1 MREKLK
7 RPIRFKMVV
16 LYDQLWHLLLL
27 LCLIG
32 LLQWDVCC
40 GQRLVQIQ
48 EGPLYRVKGYPI
60 SISCNVSGFKG
71 SPVQDF
77 EFSVKKVKRPDIS
90 IDIISTR
97 STNFAYAVFSERVSK
112 EEIKIERL
120 SGSSVLLKINNLQ
133 EKDAGVFSC
142 HTPSTDGTY
151 NGIYGADTTLNVI
164 EDTLVASY
172 SGSSSKSMSE
182 GNSLQL
188 ECQVSS
194 QTFQHTHLSVT
205 WFLHGA
211 EDVSPRP
218 IITLDRDLT
227 VKPGA
232 GFEDRYKLGLISMDK
247 VEDTTYRLKM
257 PQVQQSDRGK
267 FYCQGT
273 EWIQDP
279 DRSWTQIAHKTT
291 TTCNVEI
298 DVAPD
303 VGSFIAYM
311 EASKEPLQE
320 GDALEIRCSVKAQ
333 NLPGQFFSVTWLKN
347 QKNVAQIGSSGVLT
361 VFDDY
366 KERENKAEMRAVKTS
381 PMEYLLTI
389 RSARAE
395 DQGEY
400 QCEVWQE
407 DKSEDGTFTK
417 TKKQLSSPETVHV
430 TTKVSDLAVV
440 MVMENNT
447 VTEGE
452 ALKVICSVSGFKGPL
467 SVSWQHKKDSISD
480 IISLTQEGV
489 MKDIGSRYQGRH
501 VQILHSPAGRFTLEI
516 GAATVSDSGEYKCT
530 VSEWT
535 TQSNG
540 EMKKGNTQSQQKDI
554 SVYSVESL
562 MRVVLRSRA
571 TSVAIDSPLELICSV
586 KGPKVP
592 LTVHWMFL
600 PINSSTQR
608 NIVSLHYTGEITWGA
623 DQSSYQLSIQ
633 EQHPDKSFTLRV
645 SRVSRKQGG
654 QYQCQAD
661 AYQKDVQKARK
672 ISNPLAVNVRKP
684 DRKLNLSYL
693 KSSIETTVN
702 SDAKIECLVS
712 RATTNTSRFTVTWL
726 LESLMLLTMDLHAV
740 VKFGPAAGLE
750 MDQRIRMELR
760 QKHNFELTI
769 QQVMKSDSGQYRC
782 EVEEWLQD
790 PLGDWYSLDKKDV
803 STELVVNDKASDFK
817 MNKANTQLWVKEGE
831 SLMLNCSVDSVGTD
845 STIRYSLTWYL
856 NQSSNVQLLTYRYD
870 GRLIYNSFDPK
881 LEGRLH
887 FSSPAIGVFQL
898 TIHRTIQEDS
908 GQYYCKVD
916 QHQLDCKG
924 QWSPKASD
932 KSGSTNVSVHLM
944 ENKLS
949 VQKEFR
955 SRNITNLQAG
965 FTMDCVIDSRSS
977 DKSVFEVTWSK
988 GQRGERPVIIF
999 NASRDGTLHS
1009 AISDKDLM
1017 FRRPRATH
1025 YKLTVP
1031 NINPSD
1037 TGLYLCQVVEW
1048 IQTTTNNWRRIG
1060 EDKSGELSVHVE
1072 TEDRQKEDT
1081 FTIDRTDKHL
1091 DIKEG
1096 EQFELECSLD
1106 IVKDDPTLHYSL
1118 SWVFDSPK
1126 STSQISLL
1134 TYSYDGRLQYHLEN
1148 QQLKDRLRFSRPT
1161 TGTFHLVVLNSDTA
1175 DSGSYQCK
1183 VDQYMLGCES
1193 KWKQTVSAQSGSTT
1207 VNVSSIE
1214 SKLHVQKENRKLNIT
1229 NHQAEFTIDCVID
1242 SWSSDK
1248 SAFGV
1253 NWFRVQNTE
1262 PEVPFFTARRDGTL
1276 HSAISDKDLVFKRP
1290 HLTYYKLTVPNIS
1303 PGDMGQYYCQVE
1315 EWLLTPANTWKK
1327 VASDKSGILF
1337 VHVHVEGEAE
1347 KQTDPL
1353 GITLGITI
1361 PLICFFVFVIIMLLR
1376 REHKRS
1382 SDLKK
1387 KKECLWA
1394 ENNPLSPV
1402 PGVTAGEDHS

>member
-7 RPIRFKMVV
+7 EPIRYKMVV
-16 LYDQLWHLLLL
+16 LCDQLWHLPLL

-71 SPVQDF
+71 SLEQDF
-77 EFSVKKVKRPDIS
+77 EFSVKKDKKPDMS
-90 IDIISTR
+90 LDIISTR
-97 STNFAYAVFSERVSK
+97 STSFAYTMFSERVSK

-133 EKDAGVFSC
+133 EDAGVFSC
-142 HTPSTDGTY
+142 STPSTDDTY
-151 NGIYGADTTLNVI
+151 NGIYGADTTLYVI

-188 ECQVSS
+188 ECKVSS

-205 WFLHGA
+205 WFLQGA
-211 EDVSPRP
+211 KDVSPRP

-257 PQVQQSDRGK
+257 PQVQKSDRGK

-303 VGSFIAYM
+303 VGSFIANM

-320 GDALEIRCSVKAQ
+320 GDSLEIRCSVKAQ
-333 NLPGQFFSVTWLKN
+333 NLPDQLFSVTWLKD

-381 PMEYLLTI
+381 PMDYLLTI
-389 RSARAE
+389 HSARAE

-400 QCEVWQE
+400 LCEVWQE
-407 DKSEDGTFTK
+407 DKREDGTFTK
-417 TKKQLSSPETVHV
+417 TKKQLSNPVTVHV
-430 TTKVSDLAVV
+430 STKVSVLAVV

-452 ALKVICSVSGFKGPL
+452 ALQVICSVSGFKGPL

-480 IISLTQEGV
+480 IISLTHEGV
-489 MKDIGSRYQGRH
+489 MKDIGSRYQDRH
-501 VQILHSPAGRFTLEI
+501 VQIRHSPAGRFTLEI
-516 GAATVSDSGEYKCT
+516 GAATMSDSGEYKCT

-540 EMKKGNTQSQQKDI
+540 EMKKGNTQSQQKVI

-562 MRVVLRSRA
+562 MRVVLRSRV

-592 LTVHWMFL
+592 LTVQWMFM
-600 PINSSTQR
+600 PINSSTQK
-608 NIVSLHYTGEITWGA
+608 NIVSLHYTGEIIWGA

-633 EQHPDKSFTLRV
+633 EQHPYTSFTLRV
-645 SRVSRKQGG
+645 SRVSRKQSG
-654 QYQCQAD
+654 QYKCQAD
-661 AYQKDVQKARK
+661 AYQKGVQKARK
-672 ISNPLAVNVRKP
+672 ISNPLAVIVRKP
-684 DRKLNLSYL
+684 DSKLNLSKP
-693 KSSIETTVN
+693 KSSIETTIN

-712 RATTNTSRFTVTWL
+712 RATTNTSRFTVIWL
-726 LESLMLLTMDLHAV
+726 LESLMLLTMDLDAV

-760 QKHNFELTI
+760 EKHNFELTI
-769 QQVMKSDSGQYRC
+769 HQVMKSDSGQYRC

-790 PLGDWYSLDKKDV
+790 PLGEWYSLDKKDV
-803 STELVVNDKASDFK
+803 STELVVNDKGSDFK
-817 MNKANTQLWVKEGE
+817 MNKANHQLRVKEGE
-831 SLMLNCSVDSVGTD
+831 SLTLNCSVDSVGTD
-845 STIRYSLTWYL
+845 STIRYSLTWY
-856 NQSSNVQLLTYRYD
+856 SNVQLLTYHYD
-870 GRLIYNSFDPK
+870 SRLIYHSFNPK

-887 FSSPAIGVFQL
+887 FSSPVIGVFQL

-908 GQYYCKVD
+908 GQYYCKVN

-924 QWSPKASD
+924 LWSTKASD

-944 ENKLS
+944 ESKLH
-949 VQKEFR
+949 VQKEHR

-977 DKSVFEVTWSK
+977 DISVFEVTWSK

-1031 NINPSD
+1031 NIIPSD
-1037 TGLYLCQVVEW
+1037 TGTYHCQVVEW

-1072 TEDRQKEDT
+1072 TEDRQKEVT

-1106 IVKDDPTLHYSL
+1106 IVKEDPTLHYSV
-1118 SWVFDSPK
+1118 SWLFDSLK

-1148 QQLKDRLRFSRPT
+1148 EQFKDRLRFSRPS
-1161 TGTFHLVVLNSDTA
+1161 TGTFHLILLNSDTA

-1183 VDQYMLGCES
+1183 VDQYMLSCES
-1193 KWKQTVSAQSGSTT
+1193 KWKQTVSAQSGSTI

-1214 SKLHVQKENRKLNIT
+1214 SKLHVQKENRNLNIT

-1242 SWSSDK
+1242 SWSSNK

-1262 PEVPFFTARRDGTL
+1262 TEVQFFTARHDGTL
-1276 HSAISDKDLVFKRP
+1276 HSAISDKNLVFKRP
-1290 HLTYYKLTVPNIS
+1290 NRTYYELTVPNIS
-1303 PGDMGQYYCQVE
+1303 LGDMGQYYCQVE
-1315 EWLLTPANTWKK
+1315 EWLLTPAYTWKK
-1327 VASDKSGILF
+1327 VASDRSGVLF
-1337 VHVHVEGEAE
+1337 IHVHVKGDAV
-1347 KQTDPL
+1347 KQTYPL
-1353 GITLGITI
+1353 FTTLGITI
-1361 PLICFFVFVIIMLLR
+1361 TLILFLVLVIIMLLR

-1394 ENNPLSPV
+1394 ESNPLSPV
-1402 PGVTAGEDHS
+1402 PGATAGEDDHS